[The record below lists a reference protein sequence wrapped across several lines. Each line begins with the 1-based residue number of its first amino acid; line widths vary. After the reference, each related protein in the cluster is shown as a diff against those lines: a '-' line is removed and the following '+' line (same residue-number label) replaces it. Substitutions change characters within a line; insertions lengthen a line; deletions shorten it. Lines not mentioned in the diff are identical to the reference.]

1 MQSKKELNMKNQTT
15 NIWTLIVGFILITIS
30 VPVLA
35 SYIVPPN
42 GVTTATI
49 VAGAVTQSKMAPRPG
64 PSFPSPYPSVSPSP
78 SVVPTG
84 GIAISLPGSIT
95 GAFSGA
101 IPNNSVTIVTTG
113 RPVVVGLM
121 CEAGAAGCWVYGS
134 GTTNGYVNFIRTTAG
149 TPVTITQEFFGYQFI
164 PPSSFSYIDF
174 VPAGTYTYTDFIAVS
189 IGTYVNAVNTAI
201 YAYEM

>member
-1 MQSKKELNMKNQTT
+1 MKNQTT

-49 VAGAVTQSKMAPRPG
+49 VSGAVTQSKMAPRPG

-84 GIAISLPGSIT
+84 GIGVSLPGSLN
-95 GAFSGA
+95 AVNSGA

-113 RPVVVGLM
+113 RPVVVGLT
-121 CEAGAAGCWVYGS
+121 CETGAAGCWLIGA
-134 GTTNGYVNFIRTTAG
+134 GTTIGLLSFIRTTAG
-149 TPVTITQEFFGYQFI
+149 TPLTLVEEAFSFTTV
-164 PPSSFSYIDF
+164 PPSAYSYIDF
-174 VPAGTYTYTDFIAVS
+174 VPAGTYTYTDFIQVS
-189 IGTYVNAVNTAI
+189 IGTSVTAFNVAL